1 MAQTP
6 QPLRQLL
13 RSAPGP
19 EALGSCA
26 AANRPVGGKQTS
38 AAGSISAAAR
48 RGGNDDSQRRQR
60 QTVPGNRAGGSGAG
74 SDRVA
79 QWWTG
84 AGEQLDVVVQHADL
98 ATAGAALAVE
108 AEDLLLKMFGL
119 ELQVIDHPPMMS
131 HFLAQLV
138 RQAPNIATDRQ
149 LVRVD
154 DISGLAIG
162 VRRQVVVP
170 LAWPA
175 TAALRGREAL
185 PHEGHLLAV
194 TSYALERALDDLGE
208 PENPLAALCTRC
220 R

>member
-1 MAQTP
+1 MAQAL

-13 RSAPGP
+13 SSAPGP

-38 AAGSISAAAR
+38 AAGSVTAAAR

-79 QWWTG
+79 QRRTG
-84 AGEQLDVVVQHADL
+84 AGEQLDVVVQL
-98 ATAGAALAVE
+98 AAARAALAVE
-108 AEDLLLKMFGL
+108 AEDLLLKLFGL
-119 ELQVIDHPPMMS
+119 ELQVIDHPSMMS

-149 LVRVD
+149 LIKVD

-170 LAWPA
+170 LAWLA
-175 TAALRGREAL
+175 TAALRGRETL

-208 PENPLAALCTRC
+208 PEHPLAALCTRC